1 MSSGS
6 SPDMAVALVTA
17 VVWVRPLAVELLHAS
32 RCGKKLGFVLLPK
45 LMILMQYIYLQ
56 STFYHLLNFS
66 KSY

>member
-6 SPDMAVALVTA
+6 SPDMAVALVT